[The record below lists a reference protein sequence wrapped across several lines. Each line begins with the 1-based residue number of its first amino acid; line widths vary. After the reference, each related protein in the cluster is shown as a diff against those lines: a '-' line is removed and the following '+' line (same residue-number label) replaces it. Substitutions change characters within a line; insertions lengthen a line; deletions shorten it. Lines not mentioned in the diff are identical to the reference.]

1 MCCSAVGGQQGTE
14 SPPQSLIAGYSC
26 LAVPHYT
33 HWVGAKTPYTTL
45 GLADAPKDIK
55 LCPFPKGFG
64 QPLAHKALFRMLSD
78 ALQFAVQYCDLG
90 AAVGAAVAGKSMNI
104 VETYSPSSLLITP
117 HFNGNFWTAFL
128 PG

>member
-1 MCCSAVGGQQGTE
+1 MLWKSE
-14 SPPQSLIAGYSC
+14 AGETSITPTIP
-26 LAVPHYT
+26 LFEANTRYT
-33 HWVGAKTPYTTL
+33 RL
-45 GLADAPKDIK
+45 GLADAPKDINY
-55 LCPFPKGFG
+55 
-64 QPLAHKALFRMLSD
+64 AHFRRVLDSLWHIRRCFRMVSD
-78 ALQFAVQYCDLG
+78 ALQFAVQCGDLG